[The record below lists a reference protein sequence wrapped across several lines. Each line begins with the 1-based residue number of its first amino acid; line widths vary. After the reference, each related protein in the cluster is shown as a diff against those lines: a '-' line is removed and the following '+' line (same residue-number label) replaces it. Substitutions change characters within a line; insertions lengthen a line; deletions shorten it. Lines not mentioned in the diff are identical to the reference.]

1 MLNLSLRAILA
12 GALALAL
19 LLAFALMWLL
29 GWGFFKRETAD
40 FRGQT
45 DVVEQVSADAD
56 YRIGQYEEFYDR
68 CWAIVAIEGE
78 ITLAEQA
85 VDDAATDWDTSQ
97 TKRNLQALRNQ
108 RLELISAYN
117 SDASKADTAA
127 NFRASDLPAEIDPD
141 KENTE
146 CTAS

>member
-1 MLNLSLRAILA
+1 MFNLSLRAIVA
-12 GALALAL
+12 STLALAIV
-19 LLAFALMWLL
+19 LAVAFMWVF

-40 FRGQT
+40 FRGET
-45 DVVEQVSADAD
+45 DVVEQISADAD

-68 CWAIVAIEGE
+68 CHAIKALEGE
-78 ITLAEQA
+78 IVLAEAA
-85 VDDAATDWDTSQ
+85 VENAATDWDKSQ
-97 TKRNLQALRNQ
+97 TQRNLTALQNQ
-108 RLELISAYN
+108 RIEQIEAYN
-117 SDASKADTAA
+117 SDASKEDTAA